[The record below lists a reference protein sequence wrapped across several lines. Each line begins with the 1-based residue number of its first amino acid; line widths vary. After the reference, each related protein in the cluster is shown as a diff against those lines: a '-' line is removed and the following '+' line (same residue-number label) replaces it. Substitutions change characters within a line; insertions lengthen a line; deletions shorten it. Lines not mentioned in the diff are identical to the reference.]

1 MAYSYQTFVGSSN
14 SYPIT
19 QIDGYLQV
27 SHLKVYKNEVLQA
40 AGYTFTSVSGVLTLS
55 FDSAPAATDVITV
68 RRETPKTQA
77 TRVVDFS
84 DGSVLTAND
93 LDRSALQLLY
103 IAQEAQDTG
112 NGGLP
117 YDETLGAYNATSYRI
132 SNLADPINQQDAVT
146 RSYVE
151 SLQLFG
157 TATGDPQFWQF
168 DVAAGDWT
176 GSAGAWTASKEL
188 TGLYGNNQNMMIVTF
203 GGVIQTPGTAYQ
215 VLNGRLYLY
224 STSTTSPTGP
234 VKLVVRNFGISRAI
248 GATTWNSIT
257 DKPAFGTAS
266 LANLGGTSSVPA
278 NATSTEAV
286 RGNDPRLT
294 DARTPTAHYN
304 SYTTVTSTGAAGGE
318 TLATALAN
326 RVDKNGGTFTAVPTC
341 SFPPT
346 TASHLANKAYV
357 DNAVAPLEVV
367 NLGLLTSHYILDVAN
382 LTVGKTYVYI
392 GQLDDGGYANGYG
405 KEFRLQSSVNAYAKA
420 SGVAGSSVGLE
431 GGAFPIREAAIFSS
445 TAGVYS
451 LLGENYTYP
460 AGGSYGPTDQGI
472 FNPSSGYATV
482 ARGRNGG
489 SHAVKSSFIVTVN
502 RYT

>member
-1 MAYSYQTFVGSSN
+1 MAYSYQTFTGSSN

-55 FDSAPAATDVITV
+55 FASAPATTDVITV

-93 LDRSALQLLY
+93 LDRSALQLLF

-117 YDETLGAYNATSYRI
+117 YDETLGAYNATNYRI

-168 DVAAGDWT
+168 DVASGDWT

-188 TGLYGNNQNMMIVTF
+188 TGLYGDNQNMMIVTF

-224 STSTTSPTGP
+224 STSTASPTGP

-278 NATSTEAV
+278 NAASTEAV

-318 TLATALAN
+318 TLTTALAN
-326 RVDKNGGTFTAVPTC
+326 KVDKTNGTFSNTPTC
-341 SFPPT
+341 ATPPT
-346 TASHLANKAYV
+346 LASHLTNKAYV
-357 DNAVAPLEVV
+357 DAAVTPIEINNLGAINANYVV
-367 NLGLLTSHYILDVAN
+367 NAAN

-392 GQLDDGGYANGYG
+392 GSFINNGVYGSTGY
-405 KEFRLQSSVNAYAKA
+405 EFRLNSTSNVYAKA
-420 SGVAGSSVGLE
+420 TGKFNHPNAYPDREATIFSSSVGRYILWSNSPA
-431 GGAFPIREAAIFSS
+431 GAGAF
-445 TAGVYS
+445 YS
-451 LLGENYTYP
+451 
-460 AGGSYGPTDQGI
+460 DD
-472 FNPSSGYATV
+472 FVPSSGFTTLAT
-482 ARGRNGG
+482 GYGG
-489 SHAVKSSFIVTVN
+489 TGNPNVPFIVTIT
-502 RYT
+502 RYA

>member
-1 MAYSYQTFVGSSN
+1 MAYSYQIYSGPSVTNN
-14 SYPIT
+14 SFAVT
-19 QIDGYLQV
+19 QIDGYLQL
-27 SHLKVYKNEVLQA
+27 SHLKVYKNDVLQA
-40 AGYTFTSVSGVLTLS
+40 SGYTFTQPSGVLTLS
-55 FDSAPAATDVITV
+55 FSSAPAASDVIAV

-77 TRVVDFS
+77 TRVVDFT

-93 LDRSALQLLY
+93 LDRSALQLLF

-112 NGGLP
+112 NGGIT
-117 YDETLGAYNATSYRI
+117 YDDTIGAYNAGGYRI
-132 SNLADPINQQDAVT
+132 SNLGDPVNQQDAVT

-168 DVAAGDWT
+168 DVVDGDWT

-188 TGLYGNNQNMMIVTF
+188 TGLYGDNQNMMIVTF

-215 VLNGRLYLY
+215 VLNGRIYLY
-224 STSTTSPTGP
+224 STSTASPTGT
-234 VKLVVRNFGISRAI
+234 VKLTVRNFGISRAI
-248 GATTWNSIT
+248 GATNWNSII

-294 DARTPTAHYN
+294 DARTPAAHYN

-326 RVDKNGGTFTAVPTC
+326 KVDKSGGTFATVPTC

-346 TASHLANKAYV
+346 VSSHLANKDYV
-357 DNAVAPLEVV
+357 DTRLAKTPKFFSYTTTTNNQA
-367 NLGLLTSHYILDVAN
+367 
-382 LTVGKTYVYI
+382 LTVPIDVSSMEIGVPYVYYMRTQGYI
-392 GQLDDGGYANGYG
+392 QGGTLISPAAVQRFSFTIDSTEKLWIDDGISASTLNEIATQPT
-405 KEFRLQSSVNAYAKA
+405 EFNLVHPSQLVST
-420 SGVAGSSVGLE
+420 VGTKN
-431 GGAFPIREAAIFSS
+431 ISCS
-445 TAGVYS
+445 DSWYS
-451 LLGENYTYP
+451 
-460 AGGSYGPTDQGI
+460 GGSVIKYKH
-472 FNPSSGYATV
+472 SY
-482 ARGRNGG
+482 
-489 SHAVKSSFIVTVN
+489 IVVI
-502 RYT
+502 RLA

>member
-1 MAYSYQTFVGSSN
+1 
-14 SYPIT
+14 
-19 QIDGYLQV
+19 
-27 SHLKVYKNEVLQA
+27 
-40 AGYTFTSVSGVLTLS
+40 
-55 FDSAPAATDVITV
+55 
-68 RRETPKTQA
+68 
-77 TRVVDFS
+77 
-84 DGSVLTAND
+84 VLTASD
-93 LDRSALQLLY
+93 LDRSALQLLF

-112 NGGLP
+112 NGGIT
-117 YDETLGAYNATSYRI
+117 YDDTIGAYNAGGYRI
-132 SNLADPINQQDAVT
+132 SNLGDPVNQKDAVT

-157 TATGDPQFWQF
+157 TATADPQFWQF
-168 DVAAGDWT
+168 DVVGGDWT

-188 TGLYGNNQNMMIVTF
+188 TGLYGDNQNMMIVTF

-215 VLNGRLYLY
+215 VLNGRIYLY
-224 STSTTSPTGP
+224 STSTASPTGT
-234 VKLVVRNFGISRAI
+234 VKLTVRNFGISRAI

-318 TLATALAN
+318 TLTTALAN
-326 RVDKNGGTFTAVPTC
+326 KVDKNGGTFTAVPTC

-346 TASHLANKAYV
+346 VASHLANKAYV
-357 DNAVAPLEVV
+357 DNATSPTEIV
-367 NLGLLTSHYILDVAN
+367 NLGALVSNYTLDVAN

-392 GQLDDGGYANGYG
+392 GTLSDGGLYTAAG
-405 KEFRLQSSVNAYAKA
+405 KEFRLKSSVNAFAKA
-420 SGVAGSSVGLE
+420 SGISGSN
-431 GGAFPIREAAIFSS
+431 GAPIFPVREAAIFSS
-445 TAGVYS
+445 SRGTYL
-451 LLGENYTYP
+451 LLGDVYGTP
-460 AGGSYGPTDQGI
+460 QGGNYGPTEAGI
-472 FNPSSGYATV
+472 FNPSSGYTTV
-482 ARGRNGG
+482 AQGLFGG
-489 SHAVKSSFIVTVN
+489 PSGITTSFIVTVT